1 MMRRRQLAL
10 LAAVMALSFPLTL
23 DAQRATK
30 RVYIEAVDAFDAP
43 VLNLTAA
50 DFALTEDRMP
60 REVTRVTLG
69 RTPLRIALLVDSST
83 ATQPMMTMFKI
94 ALNAFVEKLPPEHEI
109 AFITSGGQIRVRTQ
123 PTTDRTQLKN
133 AIGLLQAEGGANAF
147 LETLIET
154 DQRFLKPAPAQWP
167 IFVILTT
174 DITSANREPDTNR
187 YNRFMNDFLARGG
200 VAHAVV
206 IAGKGFGP
214 VTDMTL
220 NLVENTGG
228 IYQAI
233 VVESGLPDRLGDI
246 AERLV
251 ADYDLM
257 KNRYEVEFS
266 GDSKLLQPTVHV
278 SVTRPDV
285 RLQMS
290 VRRPF

>member
-1 MMRRRQLAL
+1 MTRRQQWGVV
-10 LAAVMALSFPLTL
+10 AAIALSLPLTV

-30 RVYIEAVDAFDAP
+30 RVYIEAIDAFDAP

-60 REVTRVTLG
+60 REVTRVSLG
-69 RTPLRIALLVDSST
+69 RNPLRIALLVDSST
-83 ATQPMMTMFKI
+83 ATQPMMTMFKV
-94 ALNAFVEKLPPEHEI
+94 ALNAFVDKLPPEHEI

-123 PTTDRTQLKN
+123 PSNDRTQLKN
-133 AIGLLQAEGGANAF
+133 AIGLLQPEGGANAF
-147 LETLIET
+147 LDTLLET

-174 DITSANREPDTNR
+174 DITNANREPDTNR
-187 YNRFMNDFLARGG
+187 YNRFMNDFLSRGG

-206 IAGKGFGP
+206 MAGKGFGP

-228 IYQAI
+228 IYTAL
-233 VVESGLPDRLGDI
+233 VVDSGLPSRLSAI

-251 ADYDLM
+251 ADYDVM

-266 GDSKLLQPTVHV
+266 GDPKLLQPTVHV